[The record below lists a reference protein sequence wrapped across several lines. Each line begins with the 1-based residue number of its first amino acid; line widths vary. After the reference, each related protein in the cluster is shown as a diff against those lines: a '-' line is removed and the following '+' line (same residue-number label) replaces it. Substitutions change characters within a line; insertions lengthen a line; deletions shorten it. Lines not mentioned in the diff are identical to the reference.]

1 MPDDKQ
7 PATPPEV
14 AAYDGLAQDARAD
27 ADSIIAADVVAM
39 PWRPLVNLAAPD
51 TPTPQA
57 SAFTSPADVL
67 FYGGAAGGGKTDLL
81 IGLALTCHRR
91 TLLLR
96 REHKRLRAIQ
106 DRMAEILGS
115 RAGFNSQAG
124 RWRLPVAEA
133 AALSGAAS
141 PVPGPVPISRIL
153 DMGGCQHAGDE
164 RAWQG
169 QPHDLVAFDEITDFL
184 ESQFRFL
191 LAWNRSTVPGQRC
204 RVVATGN
211 PPTTPEGEW
220 VSRYFAPWLDANHPH
235 PALPGELRWFASLE
249 DGEHEVESGTPFVH
263 AGETI
268 TPKSRTF
275 IPSRIEDNPYL
286 MATGYR
292 ATLQALPE
300 PLRSQMLKGDF
311 TASAEDDPWG
321 VIPQSWVIAA
331 QTRWR
336 EAGSNP
342 DKDLAMTALGVDVA
356 QGGRDETV
364 LSPRY
369 GSWFA
374 EQIYRPGVETPNGPS
389 VAALVVS
396 QLRDGAVVGIDL
408 GGGWGGSAFDHLREN
423 GIAVEGLVPSERSTA
438 RDATGALGFINRRA
452 EMWWQFREAL
462 DPARGQRLCLPP
474 DARLLADLTA
484 PRWKLTARGIQVE
497 EKREINKRLGRSP
510 DRGEAAIYALA
521 ADERLI
527 LSRARARRRKQKA
540 RVENNYDPLG
550 W

>member
-7 PATPPEV
+7 PARSPEV
-14 AAYDGLAQDARAD
+14 TAYDGLAQEARAE
-27 ADSIIAADVVAM
+27 ADGIIAADVVAM

-57 SAFTSPADVL
+57 NALVSPADVL

-124 RWRLPVAEA
+124 RWRLPAAEA

-141 PVPGPVPISRIL
+141 PVLANRIL

-169 QPHDLVAFDEITDFL
+169 QPHDLIAFDEITDFL

-220 VSRYFAPWLDANHPH
+220 VSRYFAPWLDASHPR

-249 DGEHEVESGTPFVH
+249 DGEREVENGTPFAH

-286 MATGYR
+286 LATGYR

-311 TASAEDDPWG
+311 SASAEDDPWG

-342 DKDLAMTALGVDVA
+342 DQDLAMTALGVDVA
-356 QGGRDETV
+356 QGLRDETV

-374 EQIYRPGVETPNGPS
+374 EQIHRPGVETPDGPS

-423 GIAVEGLVPSERSTA
+423 GIAVDGLVPSERSTA
-438 RDATGALGFINRRA
+438 RDATGALSFINRRA
-452 EMWWQFREAL
+452 EMWWQFRETL
-462 DPARGQRLCLPP
+462 DPARGQRFCLPP
-474 DARLLADLTA
+474 DARLLADLVA

-527 LSRARARRRKQKA
+527 ISRARSRRRKQKA
-540 RVENNYDPLG
+540 RVENSYDPLG